1 LSHNKLGNQRQ
12 ALHSAGFT
20 PHQKKDEFAHWMC
33 SWSIEQSLWSS
44 DIYKTALLKY
54 IGRIYKQEAHMY
66 RIFAQLKDD
75 MQKLDE
81 LDLLNK
87 LIEKTKQRQGAH

>member
-1 LSHNKLGNQRQ
+1 MVNQRQ
-12 ALHSAGFT
+12 VSHSAVST
-20 PHQKKDEFAHWMC
+20 IHVKEDKFASWMC

-44 DIYKTALLKY
+44 DTYKTALLKY

-66 RIFAQLKDD
+66 RLFIQMKENI
-75 MQKLDE
+75 QKLDE

-87 LIEKTKQRQGAH
+87 LIEKTKQRHGAY